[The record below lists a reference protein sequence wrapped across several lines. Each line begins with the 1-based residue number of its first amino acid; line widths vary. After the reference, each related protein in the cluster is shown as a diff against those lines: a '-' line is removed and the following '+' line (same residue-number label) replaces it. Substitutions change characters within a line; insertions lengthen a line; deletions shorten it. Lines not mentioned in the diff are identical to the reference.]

1 MLIEWMA
8 ETSVNGTGN
17 IMCLRSL
24 SSKVL
29 RVGFVKYQ
37 IASSGTSQDLL
48 VIYVHKGF
56 LYFLH
61 TMTKIKAR

>member
-1 MLIEWMA
+1 MDEI
-8 ETSVNGTGN
+8 SVNGTVN
-17 IMCLRSL
+17 IMCLLSL

-37 IASSGTSQDLL
+37 IASSGISHDL
-48 VIYVHKGF
+48 VIYVYKGF

-61 TMTKIKAR
+61 TRTKIKAR

>member
-1 MLIEWMA
+1 MD
-8 ETSVNGTGN
+8 ETSVIGTVN
-17 IMCLRSL
+17 IMCLLSL

-29 RVGFVKYQ
+29 MVGFVKYQ
-37 IASSGTSQDLL
+37 IASSGISQDLL
-48 VIYVHKGF
+48 VIFVYKGF

>member
-1 MLIEWMA
+1 MDD
-8 ETSVNGTGN
+8 TPVNGTVN
-17 IMCLRSL
+17 IMCLSL

-37 IASSGTSQDLL
+37 IASSGISQDLL
-48 VIYVHKGF
+48 VIYVYKGF

-61 TMTKIKAR
+61 TMTDQS